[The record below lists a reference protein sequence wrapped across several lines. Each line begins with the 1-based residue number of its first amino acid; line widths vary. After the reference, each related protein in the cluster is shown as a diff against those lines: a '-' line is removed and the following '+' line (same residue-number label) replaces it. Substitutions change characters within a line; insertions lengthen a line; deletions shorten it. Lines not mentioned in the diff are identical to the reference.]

1 MTILNRAI
9 GYSIVLT
16 TMLVGLSFANDVR
29 ELTWD
34 DLLPVGALTQQPVYL
49 VEEDELLDD
58 DSWDDKSFDED
69 FSTPAYPTGV
79 VDELNGIQAKLPGFV
94 VPLELSGEGKV
105 KEFLL
110 VPYFGACIHYPPPP
124 ANQIVYVTLDE
135 PVEIESPWDPIWA
148 TGELKTDSYE
158 SDLAAASYTMAARA
172 IEDYEY

>member
-1 MTILNRAI
+1 MTNLNRTV
-9 GYSIVLT
+9 GYGIVLA
-16 TMLVGLSFANDVR
+16 TMLAGFSFANDVR

-34 DLLPVGALTQQPVYL
+34 DLIPAGALPQQQPVYL
-49 VEEDELLDD
+49 YEHDDLADED
-58 DSWDDKSFDED
+58 WDDKSFEEE

-94 VPLELSGEGKV
+94 VPLELSGGGKV

-124 ANQIVYVTLDE
+124 ANQIVYVKLDT

-148 TGELKTDSYE
+148 TGELKTESYE
-158 SDLAAASYTMAARA
+158 SDFVAASYTMAGQT
-172 IEDYEY
+172 IEEYVY